1 MGSHLFT
8 AKHEHINIV
17 LIGMPGSGKSSLGA
31 LLARALNRPLLD
43 TDTLIE
49 SSENATLQ
57 KILDLR
63 GYDYFLKKE
72 EEILVSIQCT
82 NHIIATGGSAIYS
95 DQAMNHL
102 KKSGIVVLL
111 YASLATLR
119 QRISNYTSRG
129 VAKQSGHSFADL
141 YHQRQ
146 QRYNHYADITIETDD
161 VGPHQLTK
169 QIIARLTQ

>member
-1 MGSHLFT
+1 LFT
-8 AKHEHINIV
+8 VIHSQLNIV
-17 LIGMPGSGKSSLGA
+17 LIGMPGAGKSSIGA
-31 LLARALNRPLLD
+31 LLARALDRPLLD

-57 KILDLR
+57 EILDSR
-63 GYDYFLKKE
+63 GYHYFLQKE
-72 EEILVSIQCT
+72 EEILVALECT
-82 NHIIATGGSAIYS
+82 NHVIATGGSAIYS

-102 KKSGIVVLL
+102 RKSGIVVFL

-119 QRISNYTSRG
+119 QRISNYASRG

-146 QRYNHYADITIETDD
+146 QRYSHYADITIETDD
-161 VGPHQLTK
+161 FGPHQLTK
-169 QIIARLTQ
+169 QIIARLSQ